1 VKGININ
8 DIGYKPIPKVACT
21 SIKNT
26 FFQLHVGRE
35 YNTELDFGNHI
46 HQYWEKN
53 YKDINQTKFRF
64 IVIRDPIKRFL
75 SAYSNRVCHH
85 KELSLKSIQRSN
97 PKIASSF
104 NVYNPGLGQFIDGF
118 WDYYKVNSIKHH
130 CEPIASIINNDIK
143 QFTNVYK
150 LEEISKLENELSG
163 QFNQKIVFPREQT
176 GGKKIPVQDLNKKQM
191 EFLLEFYKEDYIL
204 LKSYYSFDTIWSE
217 WKKGI

>member
-1 VKGININ
+1 
-8 DIGYKPIPKVACT
+8 
-21 SIKNT
+21 
-26 FFQLHVGRE
+26 
-35 YNTELDFGNHI
+35 
-46 HQYWEKN
+46 
-53 YKDINQTKFRF
+53 
-64 IVIRDPIKRFL
+64 
-75 SAYSNRVCHH
+75 
-85 KELSLKSIQRSN
+85 LKSIQRSN